1 MLLDKMSMLS
11 NKYNEA
17 KQALN
22 MKMTEVKLLR
32 AEKVTM
38 ARKWETDAI
47 DTLQENT
54 DLLNKYK
61 SRIFDLEN
69 KLKAEM
75 TKNDQLEEIQSTDN
89 GGFK

>member
-1 MLLDKMSMLS
+1 MLLDKMNMLS

-47 DTLQENT
+47 DTLQENV

-75 TKNDQLEEIQSTDN
+75 KKNDQLEEVQSTDN
-89 GGFK
+89 DGFK

>member
-1 MLLDKMSMLS
+1 MLLDKMKVLS

-75 TKNDQLEEIQSTDN
+75 KKNDQLEEIQSTDN
-89 GGFK
+89 DSFK

>member
-1 MLLDKMSMLS
+1 MLS

-32 AEKVTM
+32 VEKVTM
-38 ARKWETDAI
+38 ARKWETDVI

-75 TKNDQLEEIQSTDN
+75 KKKDQLEEIQSTDN
-89 GGFK
+89 DGFK

>member
-1 MLLDKMSMLS
+1 MLLDKMNMLS

-47 DTLQENT
+47 DTLQENA

-75 TKNDQLEEIQSTDN
+75 KKSDQLEEIQSTDN
-89 GGFK
+89 DGFK

>member
-1 MLLDKMSMLS
+1 MLLDKMNMLS

-69 KLKAEM
+69 KLKAEIK
-75 TKNDQLEEIQSTDN
+75 KNDQLEEIQSTDN
-89 GGFK
+89 DGFK